1 VREGEWNGRRRQR
14 RERRGKGKGWK
25 SEDVTPAAGIGVTS
39 KTYHVTKARRTWNR
53 NNSHS
58 LVLASMQIRNT
69 VDLVYLY
76 DREER
81 EREEGTEREKER
93 D

>member
-1 VREGEWNGRRRQR
+1 MTAAGEG
-14 RERRGKGKGWK
+14 RGKEEGWK

-39 KTYHVTKARRTWNR
+39 KTYHVTKAWCTWNR

-58 LVLASMQIRNT
+58 LVLASTQIRNT
-69 VDLVYLY
+69 ADPAFQY
-76 DREER
+76 DREGKER
-81 EREEGTEREKER
+81 ERERYGNEGWWK